1 MALAGL
7 DVTVRRATPD
17 VFSGFAVLRPDLGV
31 LTLRRIEGVEESWRS
46 SCGIEC
52 AIIVCGYRGLRP
64 TKFPAVELNIEYGH
78 SYLQQIMST
87 SG

>member
-31 LTLRRIEGVEESWRS
+31 LTLRRIEGVEESWES

-52 AIIVCGYRGLRP
+52 AIIGDFGPRNSLL
-64 TKFPAVELNIEYGH
+64 LN
-78 SYLQQIMST
+78 ST
-87 SG
+87 LNTATRTCNR